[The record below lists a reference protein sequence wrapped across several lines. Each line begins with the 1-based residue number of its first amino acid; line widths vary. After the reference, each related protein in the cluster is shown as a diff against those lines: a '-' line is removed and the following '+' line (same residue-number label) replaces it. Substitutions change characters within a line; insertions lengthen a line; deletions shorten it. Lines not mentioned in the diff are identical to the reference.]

1 MIKKDFGMTKKKIEP
16 FPSAIEPG
24 DGGRG
29 TTGGDSGGGDS
40 GGGGRGTTA
49 VSL

>member
-24 DGGRG
+24 DGGGGNNWRG
-29 TTGGDSGGGDS
+29 QWWW
-40 GGGGRGTTA
+40 
-49 VSL
+49 

>member
-1 MIKKDFGMTKKKIEP
+1 MITKDFGMIKKKIEP

-29 TTGGDSGGGDS
+29 TSGLDS
-40 GGGGRGTTA
+40 GGGGDMATAAGT
-49 VSL
+49 L

>member
-1 MIKKDFGMTKKKIEP
+1 MIKMDFGMIKKTIKP

-29 TTGGDSGGGDS
+29 TTGVDSGGGDMA
-40 GGGGRGTTA
+40 TTA
-49 VSL
+49 ATL